1 MTTGNAADTGQR
13 VRGSLAKILN
23 VDTSEL
29 SPVALIEDLGADSL
43 DIAEL
48 SALLAEQGIELDK
61 AAARQAASVADL
73 IAIARPR

>member
-1 MTTGNAADTGQR
+1 
-13 VRGSLAKILN
+13 
-23 VDTSEL
+23 
-29 SPVALIEDLGADSL
+29 VALIEDLGADSL